1 VDKKITINQLQH
13 YISGINHKNN
23 DIESMFYKLI
33 EEVGELSQS
42 IRKNERMGSE
52 KIIKNTVEEELYDV
66 MYYIIRIANEM
77 NIDLEECVLLK
88 EDLNSK
94 KYKRK
99 SFFDSN

>member
-1 VDKKITINQLQH
+1 MDKKITINQLQY

-52 KIIKNTVEEELYDV
+52 KIIKKYSRRR
-66 MYYIIRIANEM
+66 II
-77 NIDLEECVLLK
+77 
-88 EDLNSK
+88 
-94 KYKRK
+94 
-99 SFFDSN
+99 